1 MVDVFVIGVCLH
13 IWIYVFGGGMLS
25 PLDAVYFPT
34 DSMLL
39 GYPRHPFPSPLSL
52 CASRLPR
59 EEEF

>member
-52 CASRLPR
+52 MCL
-59 EEEF
+59 